1 MGLSA
6 GKKVAPFEQRL
17 QHRLQAVLEAM
28 PVAVSWASL
37 QTQQIEFVNREF
49 TGMFGYVLGDHAT
62 VSEWIETTYINPMHA
77 QRAGDMW
84 YKHFQNIT
92 SETVQIPQVEVDVRC
107 KDGSVKST
115 LLGGVILPDVGWA
128 LATFV
133 DITELKESEAQ
144 LTRLALED
152 PLTSLPNRRAFT
164 EAMKNSLAR
173 AGRSNSSVAL
183 LLVDLDGFKPL
194 NDTLGHD
201 RGDVILQTMAR
212 RLLETTRAGDLACRI
227 GGDEFAVIV
236 DGIADVRV
244 AEEVAD
250 RIIKAMQQP
259 FTLDGESIS
268 MGASVGISIH
278 PLDSATD
285 TELFKTADLAL
296 YRAKNSGR
304 GRWSR

>member
-1 MGLSA
+1 
-6 GKKVAPFEQRL
+6 
-17 QHRLQAVLEAM
+17 
-28 PVAVSWASL
+28 
-37 QTQQIEFVNREF
+37 
-49 TGMFGYVLGDHAT
+49 
-62 VSEWIETTYINPMHA
+62 
-77 QRAGDMW
+77 MW
-84 YKHFQNIT
+84 YKHFQNMT
-92 SETVQIPQVEVDVRC
+92 AETAQIPQVEVDVRC
-107 KDGSVKST
+107 KDGSVKNT

-133 DITELKESEAQ
+133 DITELKKSEAQ

-152 PLTSLPNRRAFT
+152 SLTSLPNRRAFT
-164 EAMKNSLAR
+164 EAIKNSLAR

-201 RGDVILQTMAR
+201 RGDVILQTMAK
-212 RLLETTRAGDLACRI
+212 RLLDTTRAGDLACRI

-236 DGIADVRV
+236 DGITVARI

-250 RIIKAMQQP
+250 RVIKVLRQP
-259 FTLDGESIS
+259 FTLDGKSIS
-268 MGASVGISIH
+268 MSASIGISIY